1 MGDQGDDRDKIR
13 KMLSRQGIPP
23 RHCRKKPVHYSKRLD
38 RKGHKIENLFSRQK
52 DWRPIATRYDGGA
65 HVFRSAILLAAWT
78 VCLPWTAWPLDGLAP
93 GWPGPWMAWPL
104 DGLPSPWTAAP
115 LDGLPPWTACP
126 PGRPAPLDGLAPWT
140 WPPGRPGPLDG
151 LAPWTAWPPGWPGPW
166 TAWPLDGLPFLVM
179 RLTLGL

>member
-93 GWPGPWMAWPL
+93 GRSAF
-104 DGLPSPWTAAP
+104 P

-126 PGRPAPLDGLAPWT
+126 LDGLAPWMA

-151 LAPWTAWPPGWPGPW
+151 LAPWTAWPPGWPGPLDGLAPW